1 MLKRVD
7 RGTHISLVPMP
18 ADHAASWVPRDARNP
33 VQKMKDGV
41 RRFFR
46 EAELAE
52 VVAHALLLGL
62 VLYATF
68 LVMPFK

>member
-7 RGTHISLVPMP
+7 RGTHISLVPM
-18 ADHAASWVPRDARNP
+18 AAHHAASWIPRDARSRW
-33 VQKMKDGV
+33 QKARDEV
-41 RRFFR
+41 TRFFR

-52 VVAHALLLGL
+52 VVAHGLLLGL

-68 LVMPFK
+68 VALPKI

>member
-7 RGTHISLVPMP
+7 RGTHISLVPMR
-18 ADHAASWVPRDARNP
+18 ADHGASWVPRDARGALERAR
-33 VQKMKDGV
+33 DGL

-68 LVMPFK
+68 LVMPFT